1 MQYMKND
8 LNLGEL
14 TFCSINNFKKTV
26 ISNAKLGQMQPIRE
40 CFIQIGGSQEAYQNT
55 SKNMRRTNRSSAVI
69 TGQSVARRQSEE
81 ED

>member
-1 MQYMKND
+1 MIWIWADSLFAQLIILRKQSP
-8 LNLGEL
+8 L
-14 TFCSINNFKKTV
+14 

-55 SKNMRRTNRSSAVI
+55 SKNMRRTDRSSAI
-69 TGQSVARRQSEE
+69 IAGQSVARRQSEE